1 MTKLKEIIYDIDI
14 VKEAIRHGDT
24 FDAINML
31 DDIIRD
37 LKVIDVFES

>member
-1 MTKLKEIIYDIDI
+1 MKIKNIIYDIEI
-14 VKEAIRHGDT
+14 VKAAIRHGDT

-31 DDIIRD
+31 DDIIED